1 MRFDAPEL
9 THRDVALHR
18 RDLLA
23 FSHYSPSSVPRL
35 PPHEATLAA
44 LKQEE
49 ISKAMEEAAVAAAAE
64 AAVEMAGGEGEKKA

>member
-1 MRFDAPEL
+1 MA
-9 THRDVALHR
+9 
-18 RDLLA
+18 
-23 FSHYSPSSVPRL
+23 SHSTAVSSSPITRL

-49 ISKAMEEAAVAAAAE
+49 ISKAMEEAAAE

>member
-1 MRFDAPEL
+1 
-9 THRDVALHR
+9 V
-18 RDLLA
+18 
-23 FSHYSPSSVPRL
+23 SSSPITRL